1 VFDAAMTIASFDQL
15 MWHGATWPCQA
26 WSEREDG
33 TCL

>member
-26 WSEREDG
+26 WS
-33 TCL
+33 